1 MWTKGRLN
9 KVWQRHAGEILAQIP
24 CAELARGDKRIMRL
38 LDTLTRSPL
47 GYRLADHAKRSGIA
61 VMFDPEIGKNAL
73 GFYYPDVRIV
83 ILSPQADDN
92 ALIGAIAHE
101 FRHAWQDSRGL
112 MINSVMVNPLD
123 YLVKSRLIEADA
135 TACQLQVLAELSARM
150 IRGPWRGAR
159 DNPEFFAGDCL
170 QAFRNHMTGGSGNLA
185 SYGAM
190 GKAFE
195 EWFKSGVKQDY
206 DMMNLNDYTG
216 CHKEIH
222 KDSQNPSHETLMEAG
237 GSLLSRILQVC
248 GNELSDNSQG
258 IAYRQKRVFESLG
271 DMLDGQSYIKG
282 VIREYMKI
290 DAIFGV
296 PDTRK
301 NLAAFKKAEKLYQA
315 TLAIN

>member
-1 MWTKGRLN
+1 
-9 KVWQRHAGEILAQIP
+9 
-24 CAELARGDKRIMRL
+24 
-38 LDTLTRSPL
+38 
-47 GYRLADHAKRSGIA
+47 
-61 VMFDPEIGKNAL
+61 
-73 GFYYPDVRIV
+73 
-83 ILSPQADDN
+83 
-92 ALIGAIAHE
+92 
-101 FRHAWQDSRGL
+101 
-112 MINSVMVNPLD
+112 
-123 YLVKSRLIEADA
+123 
-135 TACQLQVLAELSARM
+135 
-150 IRGPWRGAR
+150 
-159 DNPEFFAGDCL
+159 
-170 QAFRNHMTGGSGNLA
+170 MTGGSGNLA